1 MELNK
6 TVSNPMLV
14 GVMQLIKAD
23 GKTPDP
29 KHQEMFME
37 ELDKAEFLAPAEVK
51 AEVGPDGEKLVNGKA
66 QFRFPIL
73 TGSDGRRFFVAF
85 TDNATVAKA
94 QQMEGASALPEE
106 FVKETVAVRFSDLA
120 RFILTPNPDGSEN
133 TTYGIVINPFMEN
146 IVIPKNLVAA
156 IVMKKQKE
164 ARERL
169 EKAGKVASI
178 ISGGVDPKVIP
189 FPGGKDE
196 NKG

>member
-73 TGSDGRRFFVAF
+73 TGSDGRRFFVCF

-94 QQMEGASALPEE
+94 QEMEGASKLPEE
-106 FVKETVAVRFSDLA
+106 FVKETVAVKFSDLA

-146 IVIPKNLVAA
+146 IVIPRNLVASV
-156 IVMKKQKE
+156 VMRKQKE
-164 ARERL
+164 AKERL
-169 EKAGKVASI
+169 EKVASI
-178 ISGGVDPKVIP
+178 VKQSADSNVIP
-189 FPGGKDE
+189 FPGNKNE
-196 NKG
+196 NKD

>member
-14 GVMQLIKAD
+14 GAMQLIKAD

-29 KHQEMFME
+29 KHQEMFMA
-37 ELDKAEFLAPAEVK
+37 ELEKAEFLAPAEVK

-73 TGSDGRRFFVAF
+73 TGSDGKRFFVAF
-85 TDNATVAKA
+85 TDNATAAKA
-94 QQMEGASALPEE
+94 QEMDGPSKLPDE
-106 FVKETVAVRFSDLA
+106 FVQETVAVRFSDLA
-120 RFILTPNPDGSEN
+120 KFILTPNPDGSEN

-156 IVMKKQKE
+156 IVMKKQQE
-164 ARERL
+164 AIA
-169 EKAGKVASI
+169 KAQKVASI
-178 ISGGVDPKVIP
+178 IAPDADSKVIP
-189 FPGGKDE
+189 FPGNNDEKKD
-196 NKG
+196 

>member
-6 TVSNPMLV
+6 NVSNPMLV

-73 TGSDGRRFFVAF
+73 TGADGRRFFVVF
-85 TDNATVAKA
+85 TDNATVEKA
-94 QQMEGASALPEE
+94 QAMEGASALPEE
-106 FVKETVAVRFSDLA
+106 FVKETVTVKFADLA

-156 IVMKKQKE
+156 VTMRKQKE
-164 ARERL
+164 ARDRL
-169 EKAGKVASI
+169 EKVASVLAKN
-178 ISGGVDPKVIP
+178 GDPKVIP
-189 FPGGKDE
+189 FPGNKDE
-196 NKG
+196 NQD

>member
-6 TVSNPMLV
+6 QVSNPMLV

-85 TDNATVAKA
+85 TDNATVEKA
-94 QQMEGASALPEE
+94 QAMEGASKLPEE

-146 IVIPKNLVAA
+146 IVIPRNLVASV
-156 IVMKKQKE
+156 VMRKQKE
-164 ARERL
+164 AKDRL
-169 EKAGKVASI
+169 EKVASI
-178 ISGGVDPKVIP
+178 ISQNADPKVIP
-189 FPGGKDE
+189 FPGNKDE
-196 NKG
+196 NKD

>member
-73 TGSDGRRFFVAF
+73 TGSDGRRFFVCF
-85 TDNATVAKA
+85 
-94 QQMEGASALPEE
+94 
-106 FVKETVAVRFSDLA
+106 
-120 RFILTPNPDGSEN
+120 
-133 TTYGIVINPFMEN
+133 
-146 IVIPKNLVAA
+146 
-156 IVMKKQKE
+156 
-164 ARERL
+164 
-169 EKAGKVASI
+169 
-178 ISGGVDPKVIP
+178 
-189 FPGGKDE
+189 
-196 NKG
+196 

>member
-6 TVSNPMLV
+6 NVSNPMLV

-73 TGSDGRRFFVAF
+73 TGADGRKIL
-85 TDNATVAKA
+85 AKIK
-94 QQMEGASALPEE
+94 EE
-106 FVKETVAVRFSDLA
+106 AGVK
-120 RFILTPNPDGSEN
+120 
-133 TTYGIVINPFMEN
+133 
-146 IVIPKNLVAA
+146 
-156 IVMKKQKE
+156 
-164 ARERL
+164 
-169 EKAGKVASI
+169 
-178 ISGGVDPKVIP
+178 
-189 FPGGKDE
+189 
-196 NKG
+196 

>member
-14 GVMQLIKAD
+14 GAMQLIKAD

-29 KHQEMFME
+29 MHQEMFME

-66 QFRFPIL
+66 QFRFPLL

-94 QQMEGASALPEE
+94 QEMEGASKLPDE
-106 FVKETVAVRFSDLA
+106 FVKETVAVKFSDLA
-120 RFILTPNPDGSEN
+120 RFVLTPNPDGSEN
-133 TTYGIVINPFMEN
+133 TTFGIVINPFMEN
-146 IVIPKNLVAA
+146 IVIPKTLIATIA
-156 IVMKKQKE
+156 MKKQQE

-169 EKAGKVASI
+169 EKVASVI
-178 ISGGVDPKVIP
+178 KNNNDPKVIP
-189 FPGGKDE
+189 FPGKQDEDKD
-196 NKG
+196 

>member
-6 TVSNPMLV
+6 QVSNPMLV

-85 TDNATVAKA
+85 TDNATYSQKRLFDT
-94 QQMEGASALPEE
+94 EDYSALFLERG
-106 FVKETVAVRFSDLA
+106 KEIEKYVRFA
-120 RFILTPNPDGSEN
+120 TRPTG
-133 TTYGIVINPFMEN
+133 
-146 IVIPKNLVAA
+146 
-156 IVMKKQKE
+156 
-164 ARERL
+164 
-169 EKAGKVASI
+169 
-178 ISGGVDPKVIP
+178 
-189 FPGGKDE
+189 
-196 NKG
+196 

>member
-85 TDNATVAKA
+85 TDNATAAKA
-94 QQMEGASALPEE
+94 QEMDGPSKLPDE
-106 FVKETVAVRFSDLA
+106 FVQETVAVKFSDLA

-156 IVMKKQKE
+156 IVMKKQQE
-164 ARERL
+164 AL
-169 EKAGKVASI
+169 AKAQKVGAI
-178 ISGGVDPKVIP
+178 IAPGADSKVIP
-189 FPGGKDE
+189 FPGNNDEKKD
-196 NKG
+196 